1 MTNPL
6 KRGEIWLADLNPTQG
21 SEQAGIRPV
30 IIFQNDLVSE
40 FSTTTITIPLSTNQR
55 RAALPICLS
64 IEQGNGGL
72 NQDSV
77 ALCFQMRVLDKT
89 RLIRKLGQLSSEII
103 AQLEAV
109 VLLTLGYES

>member
-6 KRGEIWLADLNPTQG
+6 KWGEIWLADLNPTQG

-72 NQDSV
+72 SQDSV

-89 RLIRKLGQLSSEII
+89 ALPLVWGKSGKM
-103 AQLEAV
+103 
-109 VLLTLGYES
+109 